1 MSLWHDADALPAL
14 PCEAPPGT
22 LARHL
27 GIVFTQRDEHGA
39 VATMPVDERTRQ
51 PAGLLHGGASV
62 ALAETVMSAAAFWS
76 VDRSRFQVV
85 GLEINANH
93 LKAVREGR
101 VTATARPVH
110 RGRSTQVWACEIR
123 DEQGALVCTSRMT
136 VSVLERRP

>member
-1 MSLWHDADALPAL
+1 
-14 PCEAPPGT
+14 
-22 LARHL
+22 
-27 GIVFTQRDEHGA
+27 
-39 VATMPVDERTRQ
+39 
-51 PAGLLHGGASV
+51 
-62 ALAETVMSAAAFWS
+62 MSAAAFWS